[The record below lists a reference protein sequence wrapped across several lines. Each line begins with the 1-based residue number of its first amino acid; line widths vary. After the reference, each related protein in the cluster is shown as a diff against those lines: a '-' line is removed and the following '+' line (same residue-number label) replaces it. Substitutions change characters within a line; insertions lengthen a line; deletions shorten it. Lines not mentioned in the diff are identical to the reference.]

1 MDNHSAFWKIL
12 VPLDGSNYSKKALS
26 YAVSIGKKYG
36 SKLML
41 VHVVISPLYAYTEG
55 FVMTEHE
62 KKLEDEGNS
71 ILEKGL
77 EYTKSEGIEAESLLA
92 KGHPSEEIASI
103 ANEEKYDLVVMG
115 SRGLSGIKAFLLG
128 SVSERVS
135 RFAKCPVMIV
145 KLSGHTGDSS

>member
-12 VPLDGSNYSKKALS
+12 VPLDGSDYSLKALD
-26 YAVSIGKKYG
+26 YAASIGQKYG

-62 KKLEDEGNS
+62 KKLEDEGKN
-71 ILEKGL
+71 ILENGL
-77 EYTKSEGIEAESLLA
+77 KYTKSKAIEAESFLA
-92 KGHPSEEIASI
+92 KGHPSEEIARI

-135 RFAKCPVMIV
+135 RFAKCPIMIV
-145 KLSGHTGDSS
+145 KLSDHTGNSS